1 MGTHHSHCSQK
12 PSGTHVR
19 YQYTC
24 TCAHITHHY
33 CTIYTHRCIWQRNDK
48 SPFIWNRTKNAYKI
62 VNFQIRI
69 RENFSRSWKL
79 CMSFCEANS
88 SEPRVPFDGK
98 MQSCWYIFTLTI
110 FVGCWLAIYFFFVYS
125 SWCHTLFANVH
136 YSCEHIKSHRF
147 ATTPENTESFRQLF
161 QFVVVALAAVTF
173 FSLSLPTYLCMCWF

>member
-33 CTIYTHRCIWQRNDK
+33 CTIYTHRYIWQRNDK

-110 FVGCWLAIYFFFVYS
+110 FVGCWLAIYTFLSFIRADAIHSLQMSIIV
-125 SWCHTLFANVH
+125 ANT
-136 YSCEHIKSHRF
+136 SNHIDLQQHQRIQNRF
-147 ATTPENTESFRQLF
+147 ASFFNLLLLLLPLLLF
-161 QFVVVALAAVTF
+161 F
-173 FSLSLPTYLCMCWF
+173 LSLPTYLCMCWF